1 MPIID
6 STFNIIAYLDNFFWG
21 YIGWS
26 IIVGAGIY
34 LTFKSRGLQFRA
46 LFNFRK
52 NLKDIY
58 CEAHNTENDG
68 VHPFKLYFASVGG
81 MVGLGNIVL
90 ISLAITIGG
99 PGSIFWTVLAS
110 LSGMLLK
117 YAEIY
122 LGVKYRIQKPNGR
135 FNGGPMYFLQRAF
148 KPKVVAY
155 TFAFL
160 LCLYGVEISN
170 FLIIVDRI
178 EHSFE
183 FNRYLIVISLLVAV
197 IYSSIGG
204 ISRLANICSIIMPI
218 FMIGYILLAIYI
230 IAINASLLP
239 EFFKTVLV
247 SAFTGHA
254 KIGGFIGSSMILS
267 AYMGIS
273 KTVYSG
279 DIGIGYDSIVQSET
293 KIVNPRQQ
301 ATLAIYALF
310 TDTFICILTNTM
322 LGVTG
327 AWHTLN
333 HLDPSDI
340 VAQLLSNY
348 MPYSDFFMTTLLFF
362 AGFTTIIAYLVAGM
376 KCAQFI
382 NPRYGKTI
390 YLLYSVF
397 AFIFFCNFS
406 QTNVIIIMSLLSGM
420 LVLLNVCGILRLRKD
435 IEF

>member
-1 MPIID
+1 
-6 STFNIIAYLDNFFWG
+6 
-21 YIGWS
+21 
-26 IIVGAGIY
+26 
-34 LTFKSRGLQFRA
+34 
-46 LFNFRK
+46 
-52 NLKDIY
+52 
-58 CEAHNTENDG
+58 
-68 VHPFKLYFASVGG
+68 

-99 PGSIFWTVLAS
+99 PGSIFWTILAS

-122 LGVKYRIQKPNGR
+122 LGVKYRIKKPNGR
-135 FNGGPMYFLQRAF
+135 FNGGPMYFLQKAF
-148 KPKVVAY
+148 KPKIFAY
-155 TFAFL
+155 IFAFL
-160 LCLYGVEISN
+160 LCLYGVEISS
-170 FLIIVDRI
+170 FLIIVDRL

-183 FNRYLIVISLLVAV
+183 INRYVIIIGLLITV
-197 IYSSIGG
+197 IYSSVGG
-204 ISRLANICSIIMPI
+204 INRVANICSLIMPI
-218 FMIGYILLAIYI
+218 FMIVYMLFATYI
-230 IAINASLLP
+230 IVINIDVLP
-239 EFFKTVLV
+239 QFFETVFV

-254 KIGGFIGSSMILS
+254 KLGGFLGSSVILS

-293 KIVNPRQQ
+293 KIPHPHKQ

-327 AWHTLN
+327 AWYTLN
-333 HLDPSDI
+333 NLEPSDI
-340 VAQLLSNY
+340 VAQVLSGY
-348 MPYSDFFMTTLLFF
+348 ITHSDFFMTLLLFF

-382 NPRYGKTI
+382 NAKYGKTI
-390 YLLYSVF
+390 YLLYAVF

-406 QTNVIIIMSLLSGM
+406 QANVIIIMSFLSGM

-435 IEF
+435 IKF